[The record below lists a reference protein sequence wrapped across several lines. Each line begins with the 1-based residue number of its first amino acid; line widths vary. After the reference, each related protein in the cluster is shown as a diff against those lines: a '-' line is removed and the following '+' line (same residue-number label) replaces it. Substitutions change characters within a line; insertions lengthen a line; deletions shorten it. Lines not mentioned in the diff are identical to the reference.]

1 MSLTDIVSKAERRG
15 ESLFEADPSLSTDLR
30 KADVVGDLEHARAH
44 INSAIAKIEDYP
56 LQKPET
62 RNELVRYLTLDYER
76 LGKTIRK
83 YRKAQ

>member
-15 ESLFEADPSLSTDLR
+15 ESLFQADTTLSTDLR